1 MPEAISLTLP
11 SGVQITG
18 ALKPGYERVL
28 TAEALEFVAAIA
40 RRFEAQRQGLLP
52 SAR

>member
-28 TAEALEFVAAIA
+28 AAEALEFVAAIA
-40 RRFEAQRQGLLP
+40 RRFEAQRQRLLQD
-52 SAR
+52 AR